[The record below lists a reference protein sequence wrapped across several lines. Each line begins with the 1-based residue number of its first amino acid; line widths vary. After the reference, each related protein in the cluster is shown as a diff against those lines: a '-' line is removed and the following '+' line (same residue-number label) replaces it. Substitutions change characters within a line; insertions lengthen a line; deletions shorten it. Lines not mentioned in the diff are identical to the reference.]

1 MDIAAFFDLSAGKW
15 SSIKSNH
22 YMQTTQ
28 QQSGRSAIEMT
39 PLEVSDGSVVEL
51 CGKQGLGTAVRAA
64 RVTWDGTLEGNAKGE
79 KGTTLLV
86 AVAESPT
93 AGKLVRSI
101 GNFGASV
108 LVSDYATGEGEITF
122 VTTVGDKVTTERV
135 WFESDNVRLR
145 HTKIQAADG
154 ECTVAFCSEIRSL
167 AAAK

>member
-39 PLEVSDGSVVEL
+39 PLEVSDGAVVEL
-51 CGKQGLGTAVRAA
+51 CEKQGLGTAVRAA
-64 RVTWDGTLEGNAKGE
+64 RVTWDGTLEGNAKGD
-79 KGTTLLV
+79 KGSTLLV
-86 AVAESPT
+86 AVAQSPT
-93 AGKLVRSI
+93 TGKLVRSI
-101 GNFGASV
+101 GNLGAV
-108 LVSDYATGEGEITF
+108 LVCDYAAGEGEITF
-122 VTTVGDKVTTERV
+122 VTEMDGKVTTERV

-145 HTKIQAADG
+145 HTKIQAANG
-154 ECTVAFCSEIRSL
+154 ECAVAFCSEIRSL

>member
-39 PLEVSDGSVVEL
+39 PLEVSDAAVVEL
-51 CGKQGLGTAVRAA
+51 CNKQGLGTAVRAA
-64 RVTWDGTLEGNAKGE
+64 RVTWDGTLEGNAKGD
-79 KGTTLLV
+79 KGSTLLV

-93 AGKLVRSI
+93 TGKLVRSI
-101 GNFGASV
+101 GNFGTSV
-108 LVSDYATGEGEITF
+108 LVCDYVAGEGEMTF
-122 VTTVGDKVTTERV
+122 VTAMEGKVTTERV